1 MLVQSGPKT
10 KRLAMKVRES
20 RSQLRPGV
28 DPGQRIMCLSHIIIQ
43 SGAERDLLRRKG
55 PDRGA
60 ERDLPRRKGPDLV
73 ASGSGPAGQR

>member
-10 KRLAMKVRES
+10 KRLAIKVRES
-20 RSQLRPGV
+20 QSQLRPGV

-55 PDRGA
+55 PDCGA
-60 ERDLPRRKGPDLV
+60 ERDLP
-73 ASGSGPAGQR
+73 